1 MSQFLD
7 DPQNDHVD
15 WYRKKL
21 LTDYN
26 IDTSNFSNEDLIFRL
41 GQGYEGQGTTMSG
54 MREQFGDT
62 FTDQYYDLKNRPRT
76 GQSMLDD
83 AGDALSSSASG
94 LVSTGLGAL
103 GLGAGAV
110 GLDSAEEYLMGKAGE
125 FSQDAA
131 DSRPT
136 VDRAS
141 DVRWD
146 RPAEVARFLMGG
158 IGEALPSAVESAG
171 AYVAGGGIGGAIVKR
186 EAKKAIRKAIQESAD
201 QNAADVVREI
211 GKEVLKQKGRQGFAT
226 GSAVALG
233 TSSIGLGVGEIYTEL
248 YESTKLDP
256 NDPNY
261 VDPDEARRVSV
272 AFGALSGGLDFA
284 GAGQLLG
291 KLTGATGQASTKYLK
306 RLLMGLPEGVI
317 VEGGTEAVQE
327 FINVAAEKYA
337 KGMEFEFS
345 DQEMARLFDAGVLG
359 AIGGTQFTAIGAIKG
374 PKDTKLPDDPIDT
387 APVDATE
394 EKQKELLD
402 RLRDLRA
409 EDARYKIGDE
419 VQVQGSLSGD
429 VVRVSGDQAEVKLS
443 DGTLKTVPMWKLSL
457 AIDPK
462 DQIDET
468 PTPVSQV
475 SQPSKLTPTPKVVS
489 ESAGEYPSKPTGPF
503 KLPES
508 LSKAQPRYG
517 RSEPIQFETD
527 LDRAAYIISSSNA
540 SKARASFEESIKS
553 QGYNVETVRSHGQKV
568 RDAVKK
574 YVKDQTGTAQ
584 AGAKTNGLRISVP
597 DAGFVQPVPEASEKA
612 VDMPKEGRTEVLKID
627 IGGVEK
633 QATDLTLKEVREARE
648 LYDLLYNLA
657 QGDEMMKSRAR
668 AIREGGFA
676 SNNELKIKSRLG
688 NKAGLYTKRNK
699 EILAE
704 LGALN
709 GSYEWNQGTKR
720 DKELDAGVKQAE
732 VEKRNDYIAKRNKW
746 MIEGS
751 EVSVTGS
758 GGHRGKILEV
768 TDEGMIKVD
777 GWDEEVFPHQVN
789 NIRQSQPRPP
799 RKSSS
804 TTKPKGEN
812 KTDIEDQIEQVE
824 EEPRILFEQDE
835 ETGEYKPNIEGFD
848 FKGKKIRFVYRSG
861 KNISTGGKTD
871 LIEATDQESFA
882 DGVRAWIEK
891 IKGSVKRA
899 PILNDVF
906 AIEIDGQRYDA
917 SIEENDIYVAGLKV
931 TPQNVVNREKKKGSI
946 PGSIKSMEIVNIYGS
961 DANDLD
967 LNINRKTSVAPK
979 RFFEGASQIARTKTG
994 VVLRMIQDG
1003 EYPEGSIRVVTLIEG
1018 SKKVAN
1024 GYSSDI
1030 DKLVPST
1037 NGVIKLKGTPGK
1049 QKGSAT
1055 FDDYE
1060 VIGKITFND
1069 TIPNGGKMDIYFDDF
1084 EALTEDK
1091 AFKKAED
1098 EAKVARDK
1106 EQKDLDDAVLAQEE
1120 ANQLKAIEQENLS
1133 VDEKRAINTKIAEKQ
1148 KVVDKATKANSEKEK
1163 LLKKYAKRIETYQSW
1178 LEAGV
1183 DDSGKKYTKK
1193 KFDQD
1198 VDDLPTREEFKALGL
1213 NEKASTKAGDFL
1225 EEMVS
1230 GDVTYEAGEDTMD
1243 LIEGQPEQ
1251 QAGKEEVGSDA
1262 MHNVF
1267 GKEKGPKKEVVEDIV
1282 ATSGTGQV
1290 QVQDIEYTEFLKVIS
1305 KNPGLLAGFADLF
1318 NRFQENKLSNA
1329 KGDPSEAQGF
1339 IQSLSDF
1346 AQDFYTKTAGPG
1358 KAFSAFEKV
1367 EVIDDKEVRTPITD
1381 VTQAPKFVEFVTLIN
1396 GFIEQAE
1403 GGNFKKATA
1412 SRTNYIGRAKK
1423 ALEKGYSITQ
1433 ILFEALNHMGHGLSS
1448 PVRDSI
1454 ENIIEET
1461 EVGADSMNVEQIL
1474 EYLNEE
1480 GLFSVDGLMDTL
1492 GRIYDL
1498 SVDEIID
1505 ATEAGPEIQEKH
1517 FYLLDD
1523 LRNLIN
1529 PNYTPPY
1536 REFSTADDM
1545 PRGSR
1550 WLDPEAENKVNQ
1562 HGQHVPNLVDPS
1574 TGKLIE
1580 NQVIV
1585 TDDASADVSLQ
1596 NARNSSQSYMA
1607 PLENPLER
1615 DNPDLLE
1622 EGRAAMRKFSPE
1634 GTTMSLGVAL
1644 NQIKATSKNL
1654 SAIANVAR
1662 LVDNKV
1668 LSNIK
1673 VEFTSW
1679 EDFRPYASPAKGVL
1693 NKAVHISR
1701 YNKET
1706 EVVERRI
1713 LISEAFNNRRSQSA
1727 MDNLMA
1733 DIVHEAIHAIT
1744 KPALDL
1750 GYAYSTG
1757 KQEVIESAIA
1767 THGNPSGF
1775 NMKGEVLGEIFN
1787 EINTKL
1793 IPHLREKAE
1802 LENYYGLTSIDEFF
1816 SEFASNPKF
1825 QKFLRD
1831 TPLPKSL
1838 IKRKSF
1844 GRTVMDFIQTIL
1856 AKLGFASAVNDTA
1869 LDYARGELDKLMK
1882 LSNETSE
1889 MYDAIEKENLRGI
1902 NANASR
1908 FDEDNSPDNSLPT
1921 RQNARP
1927 DDNAR
1932 VMAESNAAGFNEMVE
1947 ELIKVHRM
1955 VGEELDMDVDQFIEV
1970 YGRPGRTSPKK
1981 IRSRLD
1987 KDLAQFEIESD
1998 SVRIESAGLN
2008 KVARNFGTRKAVG
2021 NLERVR
2027 ETARKNKSSTALL
2040 IEKIERKETSNRQ
2053 FYEDL
2058 IKGNFPPRDKLIER
2072 LKTRLN
2078 AMSFQKLE
2086 EYIQMIPNSGM
2097 SQADLNAVESL
2108 TKEELG
2114 GIMDAVVEARGE
2126 LEYMSKED
2134 LMNQLESLS
2143 DSRLSPIRGDQMQQK
2158 VRRMAVMSALRESK
2172 DVLSILRLSK
2182 GLVGAPEQKFK
2193 DAATLI
2199 AVADSVEAIDNVE
2212 KSFPGTQGTP
2222 LRHFARL
2229 KKSELEESKILEK
2242 ERAQEK
2248 TYDLID
2254 RVLGERSARLRMAL
2268 GELEPV
2274 SIHDG
2279 VTLVTL
2285 VQKDGKWIQEKFK
2298 VEFKNGKLEKRDEF
2312 IRRNKDTLRGL
2323 RDPEVQKQFSHEP
2336 WYEIMREQA
2345 MLALTEPVLDEHF
2358 HAQRAA
2364 WYSGLQGMTERFSKL
2379 GYQGKKLSQ
2388 MSTRTVALYREYAG
2402 KSMAYSKQFNASFNR
2417 VKSKLK
2423 VGGNELYSGLY
2434 QDMFWWLDNHPEFAG
2449 NEDQAFTQLWR
2460 HLRENANVPDRTK
2473 LDEEARRL
2481 VKDMMQKGIAAR
2493 DWEAQVN
2500 RKLGNRVRD
2509 EEIKVESF
2517 VNGEMVDFYRLPLEM
2532 GYATMPRTLNDI
2544 YLLKTND
2551 VMRKAGWDSDQA
2563 QDLLRESATASAESM
2578 GQIYQQLFTPE
2589 VVERFV
2595 KPYTNTDVRQSVF
2608 RGPKDE
2614 DGYAPN
2620 IGNSFISQ
2628 AFKDSGGDIFEMSTI
2643 LYEQLGDNQNPADQL
2658 EWQHTFLK
2666 QFFSRYKQIT
2676 KVAGRVSREKHGMHS
2691 GDSMRNTPQSLDAR
2705 MVESRLPK
2713 EFFYYN
2719 MYDEVSSNIRLALM
2733 TATAS
2738 FGRNGDNAN
2747 KAYAGGRKSLE
2758 KGATD
2763 FNYIMAQATN
2773 SVHDKPRATYT
2784 KAQKR
2789 KAFELLREDG
2799 SKNAEKDWNNLY
2811 SQAIAIGE
2819 LEVVYNHLGK
2829 YYGKDNVSGPYK
2841 DANLLLEILGT
2852 QSMQVLNNPKSSF
2865 WQALALFEFPNAFR
2879 GLNSIAGKATSSA
2892 LGNFVNQTFGGVLEG
2907 MGVELEKTGRYAQY
2921 LNNTH
2926 YRMDEMELPFKEYM
2940 SQVGS
2945 GGDLAQNFLD
2955 NPALSIKK
2963 YIRMA
2968 SMVATHHRKK
2978 GDGSRAPIDPMTPFL
2993 GIFPYINNVVNHS
3006 VGVGAI
3012 NAYSDLV
3019 IRASEVIRERGLTEF
3034 TELTAA
3040 DLDMGNKSGE
3050 WIMGEEDGY
3059 DRANEML
3066 VSAGGP
3072 SISRLAFDF
3081 VDRQNQKKDSP
3092 VIEKDM
3098 ALLINQVAMNNVSG
3112 EGFNSKPAWLYT
3124 SPAMRYFNTF
3134 LGWPLGKMSRD
3145 LQFIFRDPNDKVRTY
3160 KALLK
3165 YIGLMS
3171 TVYVPV
3177 GLSFAMLID
3186 WYDEEMLEKPNNLP
3200 PISPWAALPVLGL
3213 PMAMRDEN
3221 FSIYSV
3227 TSRMAK
3233 AGVPFGMGMDV
3244 MNSIFAKGDP
3254 YGAAR
3259 ELSLD
3264 SRIFAW
3270 NMFKNI
3276 YDAVGTWIHAGEFDW
3291 QLVGRPIAYGVGG
3304 NSVIQMMDLTT
3315 ALFDID
3321 SEERRVADYIGI
3333 RNHIKKT
3340 AFMMGLPLRPPYKG
3354 GGKQSPFS
3362 INTRQ
3367 MARAAYANDTDGF
3380 LKQYQEA
3387 IEAAKK
3393 HISDNGVQNMT
3404 PEKYVADGF
3413 KDRDLR
3419 HGITARRISDSDWQA
3434 LLNILD
3440 PEVRQKIE
3448 GSIAAHQHYLR
3459 LIGGGY
3465 REQSMRTTLSRE
3477 EARQRAALLL

>member
-1 MSQFLD
+1 MSQFLN

-94 LVSTGLGAL
+94 LVSTGIGAL

-248 YESTKLDP
+248 YESTKLNP

-475 SQPSKLTPTPKVVS
+475 SQPSKLTSTTPTPKVVS

-527 LDRAAYIISSSNA
+527 LDRAAYIISSSSA
-540 SKARASFEESIKS
+540 SKSRASFEESIKS

-597 DAGFVQPVPEASEKA
+597 DAGFAQPVPEASEKA

-627 IGGVEK
+627 IGGIEK
-633 QATDLTLKEVREARE
+633 KATDLTLREVREAKE
-648 LYDLLYNLA
+648 LYDLLYKLA

-720 DKELDAGVKQAE
+720 DKELDTEAKQAE

-768 TDEGMIKVD
+768 TDDGMIKVD

-789 NIRQSQPRPP
+789 NIRQSQPRAP
-799 RKSSS
+799 RKSSA
-804 TTKPKGEN
+804 TTKPKGEK
-812 KTDIEDQIEQVE
+812 KTDIEEQIEQVE
-824 EEPRILFEQDE
+824 EEPKILFEKDE

-899 PILNDVF
+899 PILKDVF

-1030 DKLVPST
+1030 EKLVPST

-1069 TIPNGGKMDIYFDDF
+1069 TIPNGGKMDIYFEDF
-1084 EALTEDK
+1084 EALSKDT
-1091 AFKKAED
+1091 AFQKAED
-1098 EAKVARDK
+1098 EARVAKDK
-1106 EQKDLDDAVLAQEE
+1106 EQKELDEAVLAQEE
-1120 ANQLKAIEQENLS
+1120 VKELNAVDQENLS
-1133 VDEKRAINTKIAEKQ
+1133 VDEKRAINTKIAEKK

-1163 LLKKYAKRIETYQSW
+1163 LLKKYAERIETYQSW

-1183 DDSGKKYTKK
+1183 NDSGEKYTKK
-1193 KFDQD
+1193 EFDQD
-1198 VDDLPTREEFKALGL
+1198 VDDLPAREEFKALGL

-1230 GDVTYEAGEDTMD
+1230 GDVNYEAGEDTQD
-1243 LIEGQPEQ
+1243 VDGKIEQ
-1251 QAGKEEVGSDA
+1251 QSGSEVVGSDA
-1262 MHNVF
+1262 SFGAF
-1267 GKEKGPKKEVVEDIV
+1267 GKEKGPRKEVVDDIV

-1290 QVQDIEYTEFLKVIS
+1290 QVQDIEYTEFLEVIS
-1305 KNPGLLAGFADLF
+1305 KNPGLLSSFADLF

-1358 KAFSAFEKV
+1358 KAYSAYEKV
-1367 EVIDDKEVRTPITD
+1367 EVIDGKEVRTPITD
-1381 VTQAPKFVEFVTLIN
+1381 ITQAPKFVEFVTLIN

-1423 ALEKGYSITQ
+1423 ALENGYSITQ

-1480 GLFSVDGLMDTL
+1480 GLFSVDSLMDTL

-1505 ATEAGPEIQEKH
+1505 AKEAGPEVQEKH

-1536 REFSTADDM
+1536 REFATADDM

-1607 PLENPLER
+1607 PLENPLEK

-1662 LVDNKV
+1662 LLDNKV
-1668 LSNIK
+1668 LNNIK

-1775 NMKGEVLGEIFN
+1775 NMNGELLGEIFN

-1802 LENYYGLTSIDEFF
+1802 LDNYYGLTSIDEFF

-1889 MYDAIEKENLRGI
+1889 IYDAIEKENLRGI
-1902 NANASR
+1902 NANASQ
-1908 FDEDNSPDNSLPT
+1908 FDNSDNSLPVK
-1921 RQNARP
+1921 QNGRP

-1955 VGEELDMDVDQFIEV
+1955 VGEDLDMDVDQFIEV

-2058 IKGNFPPRDKLIER
+2058 IKGNFPPRDKLIDR
-2072 LKTRLN
+2072 LKARLN

-2086 EYIQMIPNSGM
+2086 EYIQMLPNSGM
-2097 SQADLNAVESL
+2097 SQADLNAIESL
-2108 TKEELG
+2108 TNEELG

-2134 LMNQLESLS
+2134 LMNQLENLS

-2193 DAATLI
+2193 DAASLI
-2199 AVADSVEAIDNVE
+2199 AVADSVQAVDDVE
-2212 KSFPGTQGTP
+2212 NSFPGTQGTP

-2229 KKSELEESKILEK
+2229 KKSELEESKILEN
-2242 ERAQEK
+2242 ERAQQK

-2285 VQKDGKWIQEKFK
+2285 VQKGGKWIQEKFK

-2417 VKSKLK
+2417 VKAKLK

-2434 QDMFWWLDNHPEFAG
+2434 QDIFWWLDNHPEYAG

-2544 YLLKTND
+2544 YLLKAND

-2563 QDLLRESATASAESM
+2563 QDLLGESATASAESM

-2628 AFKDSGGDIFEMSTI
+2628 AFKDAGGDIFEMSTI
-2643 LYEQLGDNQNPADQL
+2643 LYEQLADNQNPADQL

-2666 QFFSRYKQIT
+2666 QFFSRYKQIK

-2758 KGATD
+2758 KGSTD

-2811 SQAIAIGE
+2811 SQAIALGE

-2865 WQALALFEFPNAFR
+2865 WQALSLFEFPNAFR

-3019 IRASEVIRERGLTEF
+3019 LRASEVIRERGLTEF
-3034 TELTAA
+3034 TELTAS
-3040 DLDMGNKSGE
+3040 DLEMGNKSGE

-3081 VDRQNQKKDSP
+3081 VDRQNQKKDTP

-3221 FSIYSV
+3221 FSIYAV

-3340 AFMMGLPLRPPYKG
+3340 AFMMGLPLRPPYRG